1 MQQLF
6 LSLGGERTSC
16 DPCDLLEVDPVMRM
30 KKPLTIFLCVKFLL
44 LPTRHSTVLV
54 QLMTV
59 LFQWLLSWLV
69 HKWKVVLCWYLSV
82 VAKLS
87 CMAGE

>member
-30 KKPLTIFLCVKFLL
+30 KKPLTIFLCVKFFASSH
-44 LPTRHSTVLV
+44 PTLDSPCSVNDSTISVAS
-54 QLMTV
+54 QL
-59 LFQWLLSWLV
+59 
-69 HKWKVVLCWYLSV
+69 
-82 VAKLS
+82 AR
-87 CMAGE
+87 A